1 MNLIKNIF
9 SRNVETSKN
18 KDFDIVSP
26 IDGEILPLEFIH
38 DDMFSKQLMGKT
50 LAIKTIENKK
60 VVVCSPVNGKLTTI
74 FPSGHAFGITTDDGV
89 ETLVHIG
96 INTVESEGEGFKILK
111 KEYNRNIYIGEP
123 IVEVNIEY
131 LSQFYDLTIFVIVT
145 NSNGKEINF
154 KSPSFI
160 KKEQS
165 LLD

>member
-50 LAIKTIENKK
+50 LAIKTNENKK

-89 ETLVHIG
+89 EILVHIG
-96 INTVESEGEGFKILK
+96 INTVESEGKGFKILK
-111 KEYNRNIYIGEP
+111 KR
-123 IVEVNIEY
+123 V
-131 LSQFYDLTIFVIVT
+131 Q
-145 NSNGKEINF
+145 
-154 KSPSFI
+154 
-160 KKEQS
+160 
-165 LLD
+165 